1 MTSPAHNRRV
11 VITGLG
17 LISPLGNSPAAL
29 WSALVEGRSGV
40 GATSLLPADRQPLK
54 FAAEAREFTGE
65 IENFGELE
73 KERKKAIK
81 KGLKVMCRETRMAV
95 AAAQLAIADAGFAEK
110 PMDPEMSGVV
120 LGSDYMLTMPED
132 YEAGMKTCASAG
144 DFEFT
149 RWGKEGLG
157 DMAPLWM
164 LKYLPNMPASHIAI
178 YNDLR
183 GPNNSLTMR
192 EAAGNL
198 AIGEAFRTIQ
208 RGHANLMVAGATGT
222 RILPMQAIHALQ
234 TEQMAGTVAG
244 LSEASRAGAGL
255 SEAGLS
261 EASYN
266 GDPSTISRP
275 FDKNRTGMV
284 AGEGAGMLVLE
295 EFSSAKARG
304 ATIYAEVLGLGS
316 ANVAAQVDAS
326 LRDANSAVSERWP
339 HKLRG
344 KCDIALT
351 RAIKSALSDAGK
363 TPADVGH
370 INAHGLSTTDRDID
384 EARAIRE
391 VFGPRAG
398 EVPVT
403 APKSYFGNLGAG
415 SAVVELIASVM
426 ALRAGRLPRTL
437 NYTTPDPNCALA
449 VTTTDNIPPG
459 RSFLNL
465 SVTPQGQAA
474 VLYIAAADV

>member
-1 MTSPAHNRRV
+1 MNSAPTPRRV

-17 LISPLGNSPAAL
+17 LISPLGNTPAAL
-29 WSALVEGRSGV
+29 WSALLEGRSGV
-40 GATSLLPADRQPLK
+40 GSTSLLPPDRQPLK
-54 FAAEAREFTGE
+54 YAAEARDFTGD
-65 IENFGELE
+65 IENFGPLE

-95 AAAQLAIADAGFAEK
+95 AAAQLAIADAGFAET
-110 PMDPEMSGVV
+110 PMDPESSGVV

-132 YEAGMKTCASAG
+132 YEAGMKTCAPAG
-144 DFEFT
+144 GFEFA
-149 RWGKEGLG
+149 RWGTEGLG

-178 YNDLR
+178 YNDMR

-234 TEQMAGTVAG
+234 TEQMAA
-244 LSEASRAGAGL
+244 E
-255 SEAGLS
+255 
-261 EASYN
+261 N
-266 GDPSTISRP
+266 CDPTQASRP

-284 AGEGAGMLVLE
+284 AGEGAAMIILE
-295 EFSSAKARG
+295 ELESAKARG
-304 ATIYAEVLGLGS
+304 ATIHAEVLGLGS
-316 ANVAAQVDAS
+316 ANVARRVGTAHQSSAPAGGQCPPYDLIGKCDVALTRAMKS
-326 LRDANSAVSERWP
+326 ALRDAN
-339 HKLRG
+339 
-344 KCDIALT
+344 
-351 RAIKSALSDAGK
+351 K

-370 INAHGLSTTDRDID
+370 INAHGLSTTDRDAD
-384 EARAIRE
+384 EARAIHE
-391 VFGPRAG
+391 VFGNRAS

-415 SAVVELIASVM
+415 SAVVELIASVFAM
-426 ALRAGRLPRTL
+426 REGKLPRTL

-449 VTTTDNIPPG
+449 VTTSDNTPPG

-474 VLYIAAADV
+474 VLYIGAVDA

>member
-1 MTSPAHNRRV
+1 MTSPTATRRV

-17 LISPLGNSPAAL
+17 LIAPLGNTPAAF
-29 WSALVEGRSGV
+29 WAALSEGRSGV
-40 GATSLLPADRQPLK
+40 GPTSLLPADRQPLK
-54 FAAEAREFTGE
+54 YAAECRDFTGE

-95 AAAQLAIADAGFAEK
+95 AAAQLAIADAGFSER
-110 PMDPEMSGVV
+110 PMDPESSGVV

-234 TEQMAGTVAG
+234 TEQMAA
-244 LSEASRAGAGL
+244 E
-255 SEAGLS
+255 
-261 EASYN
+261 N
-266 GDPSTISRP
+266 CDPTKASRP
-275 FDKNRTGMV
+275 FDKHRTGMV
-284 AGEGAGMLVLE
+284 AGEGAGMVILE
-295 EFSSAKARG
+295 EYESAKARG

-316 ANVAAQVDAS
+316 ANVAD
-326 LRDANSAVSERWP
+326 E
-339 HKLRG
+339 KLNG
-344 KCDIALT
+344 KCDVALA
-351 RAIKSALSDAGK
+351 RAMKSALRDAGK
-363 TPADVGH
+363 TAADVGH
-370 INAHGLSTTDRDID
+370 INAHGLSTTDRDAD
-384 EARAIRE
+384 ESRAIHD
-391 VFGPRAG
+391 VFGNRARD
-398 EVPVT
+398 VPVT
-403 APKSYFGNLGAG
+403 ALKSYFGNLGAG
-415 SAVVELIASVM
+415 SGVVELIAGVL
-426 ALRAGRLPRTL
+426 ALRENRLPRTL
-437 NYTTPDPNCALA
+437 NYTMPDPNCALA
-449 VTTTDNIPPG
+449 VTTNDKSSPG

-474 VLYIAAADV
+474 VLYIAAHG

>member
-1 MTSPAHNRRV
+1 MSSPAHNRRV

-17 LISPLGNSPAAL
+17 LISPLGNTPATL
-29 WSALVEGRSGV
+29 WSALEAGRSGV
-40 GATSLLPADRQPLK
+40 GRMSLLPAEGQPLK

-65 IENFGELE
+65 VEDFGPLE

-110 PMDPEMSGVV
+110 PMDPESSGVV

-132 YEAGMKTCASAG
+132 YEAGMRTCAPSG
-144 DFEFT
+144 EFQFT
-149 RWGKEGLG
+149 RWGKDGLG

-198 AIGEAFRTIQ
+198 AVGEAFRTIQ

-234 TEQMAGTVAG
+234 TEQMAAD
-244 LSEASRAGAGL
+244 
-255 SEAGLS
+255 
-261 EASYN
+261 N
-266 GDPSTISRP
+266 CDPTKASRP
-275 FDKNRTGMV
+275 FDMNRTGMV
-284 AGEGAGMLVLE
+284 AGEGAGMVVVE
-295 EFSSAKARG
+295 ELSSAQARG
-304 ATIYAEVLGLGS
+304 ATIYAEVVGLGS
-316 ANVAAQVDAS
+316 ANVAD
-326 LRDANSAVSERWP
+326 E
-339 HKLRG
+339 KLRG
-344 KCDIALT
+344 KCDMALA
-351 RAIKSALSDAGK
+351 RAMRSALRDAGRETK
-363 TPADVGH
+363 DIDH
-370 INAHGLSTTDRDID
+370 INAHGLGTTDRDAD

-391 VFGPRAG
+391 VFGSLA
-398 EVPVT
+398 ENVPVT
-403 APKSYFGNLGAG
+403 ALKSYFGNLGAG
-415 SAVVELIASVM
+415 GAVVELIGSILAM
-426 ALRAGRLPRTL
+426 REGKLPRVL
-437 NYTTPDPNCALA
+437 NYQTPDPACPLA
-449 VTTTDNIPPG
+449 VVRDEQTPAG
-459 RSFLNL
+459 RCFLNL

-474 VLYIAAADV
+474 VLCVAAAR

>member
-1 MTSPAHNRRV
+1 
-11 VITGLG
+11 
-17 LISPLGNSPAAL
+17 
-29 WSALVEGRSGV
+29 
-40 GATSLLPADRQPLK
+40 
-54 FAAEAREFTGE
+54 
-65 IENFGELE
+65 
-73 KERKKAIK
+73 
-81 KGLKVMCRETRMAV
+81 MAV

-110 PMDPEMSGVV
+110 PMDPEASGVV

-132 YEAGMKTCASAG
+132 YQAGMKTCAPAG

-208 RGHANLMVAGATGT
+208 RGHAKLMVAGATGT

-234 TEQMAGTVAG
+234 TEQMAGAVAGLSEAGTVAG
-244 LSEASRAGAGL
+244 LSEAGPSAGSLSNAGL
-255 SEAGLS
+255 SGAG
-261 EASYN
+261 YN
-266 GDPSTISRP
+266 GDPTKASRP

-284 AGEGAGMLVLE
+284 AGEGAGMIVLE
-295 EFSSAKARG
+295 ELESAKARG

-316 ANVAAQVDAS
+316 SNVADS
-326 LRDANSAVSERWP
+326 
-339 HKLRG
+339 KLNG
-344 KCDIALT
+344 KCDVALT
-351 RAIKSALSDAGK
+351 RAMKSALRDAGK

-370 INAHGLSTTDRDID
+370 INAHGLSTTERDAD

-391 VFGPRAG
+391 VFGPAADT
-398 EVPVT
+398 VPVV
-403 APKSYFGNLGAG
+403 ALKSYFGNLGAG
-415 SAVVELIASVM
+415 SAVVELIASVL
-426 ALRAGRLPRTL
+426 ALRENKLPRTL
-437 NYTTPDPNCALA
+437 NYNTPDPACALA
-449 VTTTDNIPPG
+449 VTSTDTTSPG

-474 VLYIAAADV
+474 VLYVAEVS

>member
-1 MTSPAHNRRV
+1 MLMALMSSASPDRRRV

-17 LISPLGNSPAAL
+17 LISPLGNTPAAL
-29 WSALVEGRSGV
+29 WSALMAGKSGV
-40 GATSLLPADRQPLK
+40 AMTSIMPADRQPLK
-54 FAAEAREFTGE
+54 YAAEAREFTGE
-65 IENFGELE
+65 IDDFGPLE

-132 YEAGMKTCASAG
+132 YSLGMKTCAPAG
-144 DFEFT
+144 EFEFSK
-149 RWGKEGLG
+149 WGKEGLG

-208 RGHANLMVAGATGT
+208 RGHANMMVAGATGT
-222 RILPMQAIHALQ
+222 RIMPMQAIHALQ
-234 TEQMAGTVAG
+234 TEQMAA
-244 LSEASRAGAGL
+244 E
-255 SEAGLS
+255 
-261 EASYN
+261 N
-266 GDPSTISRP
+266 CDPTKASRP
-275 FDKNRTGMV
+275 FDKSRTGMV
-284 AGEGAGMLVLE
+284 AGEGAGMIVLE
-295 EFSSAKARG
+295 ELSSAKARG

-316 ANVAAQVDAS
+316 ANVADK
-326 LRDANSAVSERWP
+326 N
-339 HKLRG
+339 LRG
-344 KCDIALT
+344 KCDVALE
-351 RAIKSALSDAGK
+351 RAMKAALRDAGR
-363 TPADVGH
+363 TAADVGH
-370 INAHGLSTTDRDID
+370 INAHGLSTTERDAD
-384 EARAIRE
+384 EARAIQN
-391 VFGPRAG
+391 VFGARAG
-398 EVPVT
+398 DVPV
-403 APKSYFGNLGAG
+403 AALKSYFGNLGAG
-415 SAVVELIASVM
+415 SAVIELIAS
-426 ALRAGRLPRTL
+426 ALAMREGRLPPVL
-437 NYTTPDPNCALA
+437 NYKTPDPACGLA
-449 VTTTDNIPPG
+449 VASKEGTPAG

-474 VLYIAAADV
+474 VLYLVAAE

>member
-1 MTSPAHNRRV
+1 MSSASTDRRRV

-17 LISPLGNSPAAL
+17 LISPLGNTPAAL

-40 GATSLLPADRQPLK
+40 GSTSLLPPDRQPLK
-54 FAAEAREFTGE
+54 YAAEARDFTGD
-65 IENFGELE
+65 IENFGPLE

-95 AAAQLAIADAGFAEK
+95 AAAQLAIADAGFAES
-110 PMDPEMSGVV
+110 PMDPESSGVV

-132 YEAGMKTCASAG
+132 YEAGMKTCASTG
-144 DFEFT
+144 EFQFT
-149 RWGKEGLG
+149 RWGNEGLG

-244 LSEASRAGAGL
+244 LSEAGRADN
-255 SEAGLS
+255 
-261 EASYN
+261 N
-266 GDPSTISRP
+266 GDPTTISRP

-284 AGEGAGMLVLE
+284 AGEGAAMIILE
-295 EFSSAKARG
+295 ELESAKARN

-316 ANVAAQVDAS
+316 ANVATHVDEF
-326 LRDANSAVSERWP
+326 LRNSNPAVSE
-339 HKLRG
+339 KLPYVLQG
-344 KCDIALT
+344 KCDVALT
-351 RAIKSALSDAGK
+351 RAMRSALRDAGK

-370 INAHGLSTTDRDID
+370 INAHGLSTTARDAD

-391 VFGPRAG
+391 VFGAQADK
-398 EVPVT
+398 VPVT

-415 SAVVELIASVM
+415 SAVVELIASVLAM
-426 ALRAGRLPRTL
+426 REGKLPRTL
-437 NYTTPDPNCALA
+437 NYTTPDPTCALA
-449 VTTTDNIPPG
+449 VTTSDNTSPG

-474 VLYIAAADV
+474 VLYIAAADA